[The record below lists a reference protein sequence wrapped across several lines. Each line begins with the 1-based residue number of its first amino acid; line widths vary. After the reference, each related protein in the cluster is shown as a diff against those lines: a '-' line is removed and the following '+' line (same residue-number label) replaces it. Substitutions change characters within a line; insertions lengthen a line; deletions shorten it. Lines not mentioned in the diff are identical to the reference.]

1 MDRDTTKSLIDINLS
16 EFQKLKDEQ
25 IARIA
30 FRDNLIYVTLGVF
43 GAIVSFALTDESRHP
58 ALLVLPLV
66 SLVLGWTYLVND
78 EKVSAIGK
86 YIRHDLSDRLH
97 MLLGASGATPLLGW
111 EVAHR
116 DDKDRKSRK
125 RRQCVVDQLTFVGSG
140 AVGLSTYVLL
150 EQSPPWQAWV
160 AFGLGVLMLLSIA
173 VDIFRFADFAKG
185 R

>member
-1 MDRDTTKSLIDINLS
+1 VDGDTKRLIIDIHLA

-25 IARIA
+25 VARIA

-43 GAIVSFALTDESRHP
+43 GAIMSFAITEKSRYP

-78 EKVSAIGK
+78 EKVSAIGR
-86 YIRHDLSDRLH
+86 YIRHDLGDRMAALFAPGDTH
-97 MLLGASGATPLLGW
+97 AFFGW
-111 EVAHR
+111 EIAHR
-116 DDKDRKSRK
+116 DDRHRKARK
-125 RRQCVVDQLTFVGSG
+125 RRQFVVDELTFVGSG
-140 AVGLSTYVLL
+140 AVGLGTYCIL
-150 EQSPPWQAWV
+150 EPGPSWHSCVVFA
-160 AFGLGVLMLLSIA
+160 LGVVMLVSIA